1 MMEGRETD
9 LEYNLLMG
17 LTGASVSKHLLD
29 EHFTLL
35 WANDFYY
42 DMIGYPKEEYEAL
55 FHNKP
60 DLYFKGYDE
69 AWNILSKNVYETIAN
84 KSSGYETVIQMPTR
98 KGKRWTKITSTFTDQ
113 LQDGIPISYTVMTDV
128 EDVMRR
134 RIEQT
139 ITYDNIPGFISKHKV
154 HKDGSFTLLEANDK
168 YMDFSGIDK
177 NSFLSFSPF
186 SRLDETSR
194 NTMNAHIPCMLKGE
208 PVHFVIQSKDKNGN
222 GAWLQLNGECIG
234 WEGDEP
240 IYLIVYINITDITE
254 QRELQKKLEK
264 QSKQLK
270 EALKSAEQANQ
281 AKSDFLARMSHD
293 IRTPMNAIMGMA
305 TIAKAHVDE
314 HERIL
319 DCMEKINGASKLLL
333 SLINEVLDMSKI
345 ESGRLILSED
355 EFNVGELLQDLVV
368 MMQPEIKNKQQT
380 LNIHV
385 KNLRH
390 ENVKGDTQRIKQVLM
405 NILSNAIKYTPENG
419 RITIEIYEKD
429 PHNGIGNYQF
439 VFEDNGRGMK
449 PEFLDKIFEP
459 FERASDDEIKRIQG
473 TGLGMS
479 ISHKIIQMMGGDI
492 KVESEYGKGSRFTID
507 MPLVCRDQKPDDKI
521 EVEGLEVLV
530 VDDDKIACLNT
541 SSCLREIGI
550 NSECVYSGS
559 EAIEKV
565 RQHHLAE
572 KEYFA
577 VIIDWKMPQMN
588 GIETTR
594 QIRRFVGADVPI
606 IILSA
611 YDLEEYEAEAKEVKA
626 NGFITKPLY
635 KSKLLQVLRSFLD
648 EGDQPEPIRPFK
660 LSNVDYS
667 GKRILLVEDNELNR
681 EIAVEIIGSTGITID
696 TAINGLDAVHK
707 VAQSEEGF
715 YQIILMDIQMPIMD
729 GYEAT
734 RQIRSLQRRDIAHM
748 PIIAMTANAFSED
761 VTNAIKAGMNY
772 HLAKPIDIG
781 ALMGILSK
789 YLQAPA

>member
-1 MMEGRETD
+1 MEGRETD

-35 WANDFYY
+35 WANAFYY

-84 KSSGYETVIQMPTR
+84 KASGYETVIQMPTR

-314 HERIL
+314 RERIL

-577 VIIDWKMPQMN
+577 VIIDLKMPQMN

>member
-1 MMEGRETD
+1 MEGRETD

-84 KSSGYETVIQMPTR
+84 KASGYETVIQMPTR

-314 HERIL
+314 RERIL

-530 VDDDKIACLNT
+530 VDDDKIACLHT
-541 SSCLREIGI
+541 SSCLQEIGI
-550 NSECVYSGS
+550 NSECVYSGR

-577 VIIDWKMPQMN
+577 VIIDLKMPQMN